1 LVSVE
6 ADALAQQ
13 VYPSGFKTL
22 PQRLELRQVSRVVEP
37 RACCRGLF
45 AVLRRIEGIDRLVPE
60 ARNAILD

>member
-1 LVSVE
+1 
-6 ADALAQQ
+6 
-13 VYPSGFKTL
+13 
-22 PQRLELRQVSRVVEP
+22 VVEP